1 MNTFKE
7 CGFVKLYNII
17 NIEDIDN
24 INNIIY
30 NFVKDEN
37 ILRRVR
43 SRLDINSDR
52 YYINNEF
59 NLIDSFEKMINY
71 SKPVIYDRISRDRLV
86 DNGVIDIFKPITL
99 MPDIQKYINMEL
111 IVSLVT
117 KITNIPY
124 KIFSAKIIIQ
134 NGVINPMKFTRK
146 IYKKDS
152 INCNIFLSNIDDITN
167 GPYVLIKYS
176 NKPQYTIKDKDLEI
190 IFGKRGDAL
199 IYDTNLLRKR
209 LKQYGKNKINIYL
222 SFILIPI

>member
-7 CGFVKLYNII
+7 GGFVKLYNII

-43 SRLDINSDR
+43 SRLDINSER

-86 DNGVIDIFKPITL
+86 DNGIIDIFKPITL

-134 NGVINPMKFTRK
+134 NRVTNPMKFTRK

-152 INCNIFLSNIDDITN
+152 INFNIFLSDIDDITN
-167 GPYVLIKYS
+167 GP
-176 NKPQYTIKDKDLEI
+176 
-190 IFGKRGDAL
+190 
-199 IYDTNLLRKR
+199 
-209 LKQYGKNKINIYL
+209 
-222 SFILIPI
+222 